1 MATPDELTDAITR
14 LLVEAAPTL
23 TFTAVRT
30 AVATVLRKPAHADR
44 LLAALAADPMLPTG
58 GSAGMPRALQ
68 RIIAA
73 IDAPGSGLRLP
84 VCPGCDREMA
94 SALVA
99 SGSRWVCGSCGKRAG
114 RRPHPCAEC
123 GTEILNPRRAAGRTF
138 CIRCWHAL
146 RPRRVDILLPVV
158 GRTSPSVGADAVGHA
173 LRAASASETEQLRL
187 VLDCVVHGDDWFRR
201 PERGS
206 AAFARMYTVLA
217 ENLKGLP
224 PLLCAVCRED
234 RPLSGVIDGGR
245 VCRRCYQ
252 DARKATCDN
261 CDQIRTISRRLPDGT
276 RLCQWCFK
284 SAPDQRVECASCQQR
299 RVVAVYTA
307 DGPLCTSCRLGQAVG
322 VCTKCGRAGPCRFA
336 GTSRAVCED
345 CRRTRLACNRC
356 GAVKLV
362 HTRDDDGNPLC
373 GSCSERPTAACT
385 TCGKLMAVVGRAD
398 GQPLCGTCYKKHPAS
413 FGDCAR
419 CGVHR
424 RIRRTGLCD
433 ACTTR
438 DLAAS
443 MFPAAVLD
451 RHPRA
456 AALRDALMVGRDDRN
471 VTAFLRSR
479 SLQILRAVL
488 GSDAPISHATID
500 EMGTDQATRQP
511 FTVTAGETRRIRVEY
526 FDDTSVASLQLR
538 WKAPGA
544 SSFVTIPG
552 AQLRPDYGLAT
563 SQTADD
569 STSVTGAAAPS
580 VTANTTYDNPWLGQ
594 TTAATVDPSGLALT
608 TKTSFEQPGA
618 TGWLRR
624 LTRTLPAATVAGAP
638 ATASTTTTYYGDLEA
653 APTACGI
660 PAGTRQYGLTKSVTG
675 PTPSMGSAVTTEYAY
690 DVWGRTVG
698 TKMSGDTN
706 WSCVTY
712 DSRGRVTQAVANG
725 VANMATKTVTTAY
738 TPQAGGLKAV
748 ASGVTVSGS
757 PNGSTITTTT
767 DLLGRVTSYTDVWN
781 TVTTP
786 TYENLTG
793 RVLKVTTTPAGGAA
807 SVTENTYDLDGKVK
821 TVTIDG
827 QQQAS
832 VTYDATQRLASVI
845 YPDNS
850 ALTSVNRDAAGRVI
864 RNDWS
869 VAGESVI
876 DQVARSRSGRIVS
889 HTSTRGSL
897 TYASTF
903 GYDGAGR
910 LVSATIPGHK
920 LTYGFGTAT
929 GCAANLEAGKSG
941 NRTSLRD
948 EWTAPG
954 ASTAV
959 STTAYCYDWADR
971 IQSST
976 VTGAP
981 AGATTVADGLA
992 ATDIVY
998 DAHGNTTKLADM
1010 TFVYDASNQHIGTTY
1025 ADGTTVTTARDATG
1039 RVAARTVD
1047 PAGAPPAVLT
1057 KYLYSGAGDAAWGQ
1071 SSGATLTTSASLP
1084 GGLSRT
1090 VIGSAVTWSF
1100 PDLLGHGLVTRT
1112 GTTTSAMLVW
1122 DPFGQPVDPTTYA
1135 VGTTATDD
1143 TGQVAGDGLWHQ
1155 GALKPAESAGSTLV
1169 IEMGARLYVP
1179 ALGRFLQVDPVEGGV
1194 DNDYVWPPDP
1204 IGKSD
1209 LTGNAWWDDAS
1220 KFLTENKYAQAA
1232 LFACGFIP
1240 ILGNICSVAEAA
1252 AYAVQGNWGMVAV
1265 SAASAAIGAGAGVA
1279 LKIGVKAVAESAA
1292 YAGKFAT
1299 RSAMSAAVKDTR
1311 NAYLR
1316 RTAIQRGAVE
1326 NMTSA
1331 TTSILMSP
1339 LTYRPAAAPSA
1350 AYASTGWTR
1359 VGHYGYY

>member
-500 EMGTDQATRQP
+500 EMGTDQATKLD
-511 FTVTAGETRRIRVEY
+511 TAQ
-526 FDDTSVASLQLR
+526 S
-538 WKAPGA
+538 
-544 SSFVTIPG
+544 
-552 AQLRPDYGLAT
+552 
-563 SQTADD
+563 
-569 STSVTGAAAPS
+569 APS
-580 VTANTTYDNPWLGQ
+580 SSNTGC
-594 TTAATVDPSGLALT
+594 S
-608 TKTSFEQPGA
+608 S
-618 TGWLRR
+618 
-624 LTRTLPAATVAGAP
+624 
-638 ATASTTTTYYGDLEA
+638 
-653 APTACGI
+653 
-660 PAGTRQYGLTKSVTG
+660 
-675 PTPSMGSAVTTEYAY
+675 PSM
-690 DVWGRTVG
+690 
-698 TKMSGDTN
+698 
-706 WSCVTY
+706 
-712 DSRGRVTQAVANG
+712 
-725 VANMATKTVTTAY
+725 
-738 TPQAGGLKAV
+738 
-748 ASGVTVSGS
+748 
-757 PNGSTITTTT
+757 STF
-767 DLLGRVTSYTDVWN
+767 
-781 TVTTP
+781 
-786 TYENLTG
+786 
-793 RVLKVTTTPAGGAA
+793 AA
-807 SVTENTYDLDGKVK
+807 SRHGFP
-821 TVTIDG
+821 
-827 QQQAS
+827 
-832 VTYDATQRLASVI
+832 QR
-845 YPDNS
+845 
-850 ALTSVNRDAAGRVI
+850 
-864 RNDWS
+864 
-869 VAGESVI
+869 
-876 DQVARSRSGRIVS
+876 
-889 HTSTRGSL
+889 
-897 TYASTF
+897 
-903 GYDGAGR
+903 
-910 LVSATIPGHK
+910 
-920 LTYGFGTAT
+920 
-929 GCAANLEAGKSG
+929 
-941 NRTSLRD
+941 
-948 EWTAPG
+948 
-954 ASTAV
+954 
-959 STTAYCYDWADR
+959 
-971 IQSST
+971 
-976 VTGAP
+976 
-981 AGATTVADGLA
+981 
-992 ATDIVY
+992 
-998 DAHGNTTKLADM
+998 
-1010 TFVYDASNQHIGTTY
+1010 
-1025 ADGTTVTTARDATG
+1025 
-1039 RVAARTVD
+1039 
-1047 PAGAPPAVLT
+1047 PP
-1057 KYLYSGAGDAAWGQ
+1057 
-1071 SSGATLTTSASLP
+1071 
-1084 GGLSRT
+1084 
-1090 VIGSAVTWSF
+1090 
-1100 PDLLGHGLVTRT
+1100 
-1112 GTTTSAMLVW
+1112 
-1122 DPFGQPVDPTTYA
+1122 
-1135 VGTTATDD
+1135 
-1143 TGQVAGDGLWHQ
+1143 
-1155 GALKPAESAGSTLV
+1155 
-1169 IEMGARLYVP
+1169 
-1179 ALGRFLQVDPVEGGV
+1179 
-1194 DNDYVWPPDP
+1194 
-1204 IGKSD
+1204 
-1209 LTGNAWWDDAS
+1209 
-1220 KFLTENKYAQAA
+1220 
-1232 LFACGFIP
+1232 
-1240 ILGNICSVAEAA
+1240 
-1252 AYAVQGNWGMVAV
+1252 
-1265 SAASAAIGAGAGVA
+1265 
-1279 LKIGVKAVAESAA
+1279 
-1292 YAGKFAT
+1292 
-1299 RSAMSAAVKDTR
+1299 
-1311 NAYLR
+1311 
-1316 RTAIQRGAVE
+1316 
-1326 NMTSA
+1326 
-1331 TTSILMSP
+1331 
-1339 LTYRPAAAPSA
+1339 
-1350 AYASTGWTR
+1350 
-1359 VGHYGYY
+1359 